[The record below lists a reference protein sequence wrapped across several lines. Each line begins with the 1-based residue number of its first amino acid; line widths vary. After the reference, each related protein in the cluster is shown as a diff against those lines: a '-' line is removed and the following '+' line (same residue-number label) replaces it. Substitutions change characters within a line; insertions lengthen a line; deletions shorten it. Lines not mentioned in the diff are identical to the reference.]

1 MSYLFKLLKFKFKLI
16 ILTDL
21 WKDQYENHSWNDVE
35 DKICKMLNEV
45 FQNAT
50 KFKPPCGIGENPQS
64 RGLYAADIML
74 NWEKDGKIQ
83 PKLLEINF
91 VPDMKRA
98 CEYYNDCYNDI
109 FKLLFLG
116 VDNPGVFR
124 KVVG

>member
-1 MSYLFKLLKFKFKLI
+1 MLK
-16 ILTDL
+16 
-21 WKDQYENHSWNDVE
+21 
-35 DKICKMLNEV
+35 EV

-50 KFKPPCGIGENPQS
+50 KLKPPCGIGENPQS

-74 NWEKDGKIQ
+74 NWEKDGKVQ

-91 VPDMKRA
+91 IPDMKRA

-124 KVVG
+124 KIAG

>member
-1 MSYLFKLLKFKFKLI
+1 MLK
-16 ILTDL
+16 
-21 WKDQYENHSWNDVE
+21 
-35 DKICKMLNEV
+35 EV

-50 KFKPPCGIGENPQS
+50 KLPPPCGIGENPQS

-74 NWEKDGKIQ
+74 NWEKNGKIQ

-124 KVVG
+124 KVSG